1 MSSCIKHFCLTS
13 MSKIASSIIKI
24 FILTNAICLKWETR
38 TFRNLQSKIE
48 TQKSRCNI
56 IPSVNYMILTI
67 NYRLPVNFQS
77 QKCQLFEKIQKNFFN
92 RKCHKIRKYVIP
104 YLQNV
109 NKLKMYFSSNVIYS
123 YASIERGWNKIIV
136 PNN

>member
-13 MSKIASSIIKI
+13 MSKIPSCIIKI

-48 TQKSRCNI
+48 TQKSRFNI

-67 NYRLPVNFQS
+67 NYRLRVNFQNR
-77 QKCQLFEKIQKNFFN
+77 KFQLFKIYKNKFCN
-92 RKCHKIRKYVIP
+92 RKCRKIGKYAIP
-104 YLQNV
+104 YSQKV

-123 YASIERGWNKIIV
+123 YVSTESG
-136 PNN
+136 